1 MGDVWV
7 ELVRGPISVAQV
19 CEFVSGDP
27 SLGGTV
33 TFEGSTRAESDPQH
47 GPLVRLDYEA
57 YKSMARRQLEHLAHE
72 AVDRFGAGKI
82 AVVHRLGSVPVGE
95 ASVMIAVACGHRAE
109 AFEACRWLIDT
120 LKKDVPIWK
129 KDVFEDGFVKW
140 AEVRNVD

>member
-1 MGDVWV
+1 MGSVWV
-7 ELVRGPISVAQV
+7 ELVRGPIPVAQV
-19 CEFVSGDP
+19 RDFVSGDP

-57 YKSMARRQLEHLAHE
+57 YESMARRQLERVARE
-72 AVDRFGAGKI
+72 AVDRFDAGKI

-95 ASVMIAVACGHRAE
+95 ASVTIAVACGHRAE
-109 AFEACRWLIDT
+109 AFEACRWLIDR

-129 KDVFEDGFVKW
+129 KDEFEDGFVKW
-140 AEVRNVD
+140 VETGIVD